1 MQLITLLNT
10 HTHTHTNKSLCL
22 KMCMWRNAGKKVYYI
37 CIMGV
42 WSLCICVVFW
52 GMHAV
57 FLGGGVGLAYMLAWH
72 TKQMK
77 VWIWFCCCMP
87 LFFFFVF
94 VLLAF
99 YSKLFNLFLSL
110 FLILQHLWA
119 FFLVLPFEWMNQ
131 SNSVLDGFEL
141 WGLLWVVILD
151 KISCG

>member
-10 HTHTHTNKSLCL
+10 HTHTNNSLCL

-37 CIMGV
+37 YIMGV

-57 FLGGGVGLAYMLAWH
+57 FLVGGCWVGIYACLTHETNESVDLVLLLHA
-72 TKQMK
+72 
-77 VWIWFCCCMP
+77 
-87 LFFFFVF
+87 FFFFIVF

-141 WGLLWVVILD
+141 WGLLWVVILN

>member
-10 HTHTHTNKSLCL
+10 HTHTNNSLCL

-87 LFFFFVF
+87 FFF
-94 VLLAF
+94 L
-99 YSKLFNLFLSL
+99 LSL
-110 FLILQHLWA
+110 FCLLSTQSSLICFSLSFWSCSTFGP
-119 FFLVLPFEWMNQ
+119 FFWSFPLNEWINLIVCWM
-131 SNSVLDGFEL
+131 
-141 WGLLWVVILD
+141 GLSYED
-151 KISCG
+151 YFGS

>member
-1 MQLITLLNT
+1 MPEKGLLYMYYGSLITVY
-10 HTHTHTNKSLCL
+10 
-22 KMCMWRNAGKKVYYI
+22 MC
-37 CIMGV
+37 C
-42 WSLCICVVFW
+42 
-52 GMHAV
+52 
-57 FLGGGVGLAYMLAWH
+57 FLGHACSFSCGGVGLAYMLAWH

-87 LFFFFVF
+87 FFFIVF

-141 WGLLWVVILD
+141 WGLLWVVILN